1 MSVHIKSAD
10 LCNRC
15 RYAFD
20 RHCSEKMQGNCAG
33 CVMDVTWKL
42 RGCKCL
48 TIKVNTPCPY
58 FEEVKDDDSFPK

>member
-1 MSVHIKSAD
+1 MSDHIKSAD

-33 CVMDVTWKL
+33 CVMDATGKPG
-42 RGCKCL
+42 GCKCL
-48 TIKVNTPCPY
+48 TIKPNTPCPY
-58 FEEVKDDDSFPK
+58 FVEDTEK